1 MILREIVSRCS
12 GLTVSEMRVD
22 QDDYYEVV
30 VLNHEIDQWEKILTA
45 VLGAPRKPKGV
56 QPSEE
61 DLSLTRGSGGIRI
74 NQTLFERSFG
84 NYMII
89 AKFWPW
95 EDNEHTT
102 LKMAHLSIS

>member
-1 MILREIVSRCS
+1 MRC
-12 GLTVSEMRVD
+12 D

-30 VLNHEIDQWEKILTA
+30 VLNDEIESWEKTLTSILGPA
-45 VLGAPRKPKGV
+45 RKPKGV
-56 QPSEE
+56 KPSKD
-61 DLSLTRGSGGIRI
+61 DLNLTKASGGIRV

-84 NYMII
+84 DYSVI

-102 LKMAHLSIS
+102 LKMAQLS